1 MKELGEEGIQ
11 IKPTAS
17 IGSRLAHFYGR
28 NEAFLIGFCSVTF
41 FLLAWEATVR
51 LGLVD
56 PLFLAAPTQI
66 VASMIELSKTRLW
79 EDIYVSG
86 TELVL
91 GFSISVVVGIPFGLW
106 VGWNRK
112 VGYAFNPFLSGLYA
126 TPRIAL
132 LPLLIIWVG
141 IGIWSKVLMVFL
153 GAIFPIVMNTMA
165 GVRNADPSLL
175 RVAQTFGAS
184 DLHIFRTIILPG
196 SIPFVLTGLRLGVGR
211 AILSVIV
218 AEFYISVRGLGNL
231 ISFAG
236 ETFQTSQAF
245 AAITIV
251 AFIGLLAS
259 LALERLESRFDR
271 WRSPNQSG

>member
-1 MKELGEEGIQ
+1 MSKEGAQ
-11 IKPTAS
+11 AKPTS
-17 IGSRLAHFYGR
+17 SSDSRLAHFYGN
-28 NEAFLIGFCSVTF
+28 NEAFLIGFCSVMF

-56 PLFLAAPTQI
+56 SLFLAAPTQI
-66 VASMIELSKTRLW
+66 VAAMLELSKTRLW

-86 TELVL
+86 IEFLL
-91 GFSISVVVGIPFGLW
+91 GFSISVVAGIPLGLW

-112 VGYAFNPFLSGLYA
+112 ARYAFNPFLSGLYA

-196 SIPFVLTGLRLGVGR
+196 SLPFVLTGLRLGVGR

-218 AEFYISVRGLGNL
+218 AEFYVSVRGLGNL

-245 AAITIV
+245 AAIMIV
-251 AFIGLLAS
+251 AFFGLLAS

-271 WRSPNQSG
+271 WRSPNQPS

>member
-1 MKELGEEGIQ
+1 MGDERAQVKV
-11 IKPTAS
+11 TAS
-17 IGSRLAHFYGR
+17 IGSRLAHFYGK
-28 NEAFLIGFCSVTF
+28 NEAFLIGFCSVMF
-41 FLLAWEATVR
+41 FLLAWEAVVQ

-86 TELVL
+86 TEFLL
-91 GFSISVVVGIPFGLW
+91 GFSISVMVGIPMGLW
-106 VGWNRK
+106 VGWNRR
-112 VGYAFNPFLSGLYA
+112 VRYALNPFLSGLYD

-165 GVRNADPSLL
+165 GVRSADPSLL

-196 SIPFVLTGLRLGVGR
+196 SLPFVLTGLRLGVGR

-236 ETFQTSQAF
+236 ETFQTSKAF
-245 AAITIV
+245 AAIAIV
-251 AFIGLLAS
+251 ALFGLLAS
-259 LALERLESRFDR
+259 LAIERLESRFDR
-271 WRSPNQSG
+271 WRSPNQ

>member
-1 MKELGEEGIQ
+1 MAQ
-11 IKPTAS
+11 VKPTS
-17 IGSRLAHFYGR
+17 SLRTTLAHLYHTHEGFV
-28 NEAFLIGFCSVTF
+28 IGFCSVGS
-41 FLLAWEATVR
+41 FLVAWESIVK
-51 LGLVD
+51 LGFVN

-66 VASMIELSKTRLW
+66 LSSILELSQTRLW

-86 TELVL
+86 TEFLV
-91 GFSISVVVGIPFGLW
+91 GFIISVVVGIPFGLW

-112 VGYAFNPFLSGLYA
+112 TFYAVNPFLSGLYA

-165 GVRNADPSLL
+165 GVRSADQSLL

-184 DLHIFRTIILPG
+184 DLHLFRTIILPG
-196 SIPFVLTGLRLGVGR
+196 SVPFVVAGLRLGFGR

-218 AEFYISVRGLGNL
+218 AEFYVSTRGLGNL

-245 AAITIV
+245 AAIVIV
-251 AFIGLLAS
+251 AFFGLLGS
-259 LALERLESRFDR
+259 VALERLESRFDR
-271 WRSPNQSG
+271 WRAPSQQG

>member
-1 MKELGEEGIQ
+1 MEKE
-11 IKPTAS
+11 T
-17 IGSRLAHFYGR
+17 RLAKLYR
-28 NEAFLIGFCSVTF
+28 KNEASLIGFSSVMF
-41 FLLAWEATVR
+41 FLVTWELVVR

-66 VASMIELSKTRLW
+66 VVSMIELSETRLW

-86 TELVL
+86 IELLL
-91 GFSISVVVGIPFGLW
+91 GFSISVIVGIPFGLW

-112 VGYAFNPFLSGLYA
+112 ARYVFNPFLSGLYA

-165 GVRNADPSLL
+165 GVRSADPSLL

-196 SIPFVLTGLRLGVGR
+196 SLPFVLTGLRLGVGR

-218 AEFYISVRGLGNL
+218 AEFYVSIRGLGNL

-236 ETFQTSQAF
+236 ETFQTSKAF
-245 AAITIV
+245 AAIMIV
-251 AFIGLLAS
+251 AFVGLLAS
-259 LALERLESRFDR
+259 LALERLEARFGR
-271 WRSPNQSG
+271 WRSPNQPG

>member
-1 MKELGEEGIQ
+1 MKKEETQGTEV
-11 IKPTAS
+11 KPTSS
-17 IGSRLAHFYGR
+17 IRTRLAQLYRKH
-28 NEAFLIGFCSVTF
+28 EAFLIGFSSVMF
-41 FLLAWEATVR
+41 FLISWELVVR

-66 VASMIELSKTRLW
+66 VVSMIELSETRLW

-86 TELVL
+86 TELLL
-91 GFSISVVVGIPFGLW
+91 GFAISVIVGIPLGLV

-112 VGYAFNPFLSGLYA
+112 VRYAFNPFLSGLYA

-165 GVRNADPSLL
+165 GVRSADPSLL

-196 SIPFVLTGLRLGVGR
+196 SLPFVLTGLRLGVGR

-218 AEFYISVRGLGNL
+218 AEFYVSIRGLGNL

-236 ETFQTSQAF
+236 ETFQTSKAF
-245 AAITIV
+245 AAIMIV
-251 AFIGLLAS
+251 AFVGLLAS
-259 LALERLESRFDR
+259 LALERLEARFDR
-271 WRSPNQSG
+271 WRSPNQPG

>member
-1 MKELGEEGIQ
+1 MEKE
-11 IKPTAS
+11 T
-17 IGSRLAHFYGR
+17 RLAQLYR
-28 NEAFLIGFCSVTF
+28 KYEAFLIGFSSVMF
-41 FLLAWEATVR
+41 FLVTWELVVR

-66 VASMIELSKTRLW
+66 VVSMIELSETRLW

-86 TELVL
+86 TELLL
-91 GFSISVVVGIPFGLW
+91 GFAISVIVGIPLGLV

-112 VGYAFNPFLSGLYA
+112 VRYALNPFLSGLYA

-165 GVRNADPSLL
+165 GVRSADPSLL

-196 SIPFVLTGLRLGVGR
+196 SLPFVLTGLRLGVGR

-218 AEFYISVRGLGNL
+218 AEFYVSIRGLGNL

-236 ETFQTSQAF
+236 ETFQTSKAF
-245 AAITIV
+245 AAIMIV
-251 AFIGLLAS
+251 AFVGLLAS
-259 LALERLESRFDR
+259 LALERLEARFDR
-271 WRSPNQSG
+271 WRSPNQSA

>member
-1 MKELGEEGIQ
+1 MSLSQ
-11 IKPTAS
+11 WY
-17 IGSRLAHFYGR
+17 RR
-28 NEAFLIGFCSVTF
+28 NEAFLIGFGSVMF
-41 FLLAWEATVR
+41 FLITWELVVR

-66 VASMIELSKTRLW
+66 VSSMIELSKTRLW
-79 EDIYVSG
+79 EDLYVSG
-86 TELVL
+86 IEFLL
-91 GFSISVVVGIPFGLW
+91 GFAISVGVGIPLGLW

-112 VGYAFNPFLSGLYA
+112 AYFAFNPFLSGLYA

-165 GVRNADPSLL
+165 GVRSADPSLL
-175 RVAQTFGAS
+175 RVAQSFGAS
-184 DLHIFRTIILPG
+184 DLLIFRTIILPG
-196 SIPFVLTGLRLGVGR
+196 SVPFVLTGLRLGVGR

-218 AEFYISVRGLGNL
+218 AEFYVSIRGLGNL

-236 ETFQTSQAF
+236 ETFQTSKAF
-245 AAITIV
+245 AAIMIV
-251 AFIGLLAS
+251 AFFGLLAS
-259 LALERLESRFDR
+259 LALERLEARFDR
-271 WRSPNQSG
+271 WRSPNQPG